1 MRLEVT
7 LLTDFEKS
15 ILKKLEQHFYDVV
28 PLEFKTYCVLDSQIA
43 CQVLKHFDVKATL
56 FPCQLRHYSDKGIYV
71 VGFFEGKIPSTQWN
85 GHVICKSKN
94 WFLDSSLFTLSK
106 QFQFEVPLVVKVR
119 ADDFEKQEFAH
130 LNLSDGSVLK
140 WFQATEYFE
149 SKIPEEPQKIIEKY
163 AKDLI
168 KMIEADLVK
177 H

>member
-1 MRLEVT
+1 MANA
-7 LLTDFEKS
+7 LLNDFEKN
-15 ILKKLEQHFYDVV
+15 ILKKLKQHFYDVV

-43 CQVLKHFDVKATL
+43 CLTLKHFDVKAAL

-94 WFLDSSLFTLSK
+94 WFLDPSLFTLTK

-130 LNLSDGSVLK
+130 FNLSDGSVLK
-140 WFQATEYFE
+140 WFQAPEYFE
-149 SKIPEEPQKIIEKY
+149 TKIPEEPEEIIQKY
-163 AKDLI
+163 AKELI
-168 KMIEADLVK
+168 KMIDGELK
-177 H
+177 NQ